1 MDTDDF
7 HILATMNNAAMN
19 MAVQVSLQ
27 DPDFK
32 SFGYITRREIVSSYL
47 VLYLIF
53 WGNYTIF
60 CSWLHH
66 LHSNQQCAKVLSF
79 TFVYI

>member
-53 WGNYTIF
+53 
-60 CSWLHH
+60 
-66 LHSNQQCAKVLSF
+66 
-79 TFVYI
+79 